1 MILKL
6 VHSRIRINAWK
17 LNVVLMILYYLQINR
32 KWRISKKY
40 LTLDVVWN
48 SDCDHCS
55 GEQCRRSWIM
65 VLEEISWHWPVILSE
80 PEPSDSVIMTG
91 DVGTHIL
98 IYTIRQLITGN
109 NFMLKIV
116 TIEHHSTH
124 VKPRVILVKI
134 LLINQN
140 VNTNKKRII
149 HPEKRENSFI

>member
-1 MILKL
+1 MLFEIPT
-6 VHSRIRINAWK
+6 VIIVPESSVGDHGIGGD
-17 LNVVLMILYYLQINR
+17 Q
-32 KWRISKKY
+32 
-40 LTLDVVWN
+40 LTLA
-48 SDCDHCS
+48 
-55 GEQCRRSWIM
+55 RY
-65 VLEEISWHWPVILSE
+65 LSE
-80 PEPSDSVIMTG
+80 PEPYDSVIMTG
-91 DVGTHIL
+91 DVGTHSL

-109 NFMLKIV
+109 NFMLKIG